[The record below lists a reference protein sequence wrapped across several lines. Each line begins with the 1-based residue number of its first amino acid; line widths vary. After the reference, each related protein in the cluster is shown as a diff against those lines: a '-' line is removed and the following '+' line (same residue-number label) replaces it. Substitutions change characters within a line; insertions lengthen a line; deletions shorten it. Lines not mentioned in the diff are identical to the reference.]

1 MTLQICVYDHSMEQI
16 IRVSDDF
23 AANYYPL
30 KMSSDINWSGVK
42 GCWRAELSLAE
53 LPSEHIIVPS
63 FSMIDADY
71 SFSFEIQTPS
81 GKCRLSNI
89 PELKGEM
96 KPRNFSEHLTPHID
110 CWHTSQYIREAKLVT
125 QVFTEKEPR
134 NFLFIC
140 SIRPICKPVES
151 SAPKWR
157 GTLSN
162 VTPISQMLA
171 EEKIRHR
178 ICSPSSLAMAVSKIK
193 GLTDIEAIT
202 VWKKL
207 ITLCYDLNIN
217 AYGSWPKAIYAA
229 STFGVLGGIEAHA
242 DLESAEKCLELGQ
255 PVVCSIDYAKGKLRG
270 APLASTKGH
279 LVTLIGIEDEQILV
293 MDPAAPEKSRIARE
307 YDRKEFEDAWLRNR
321 GAGYYFCVT
330 SE

>member
-1 MTLQICVYDHSMEQI
+1 MEQI

-53 LPSEHIIVPS
+53 VPSEHIIVPS

-71 SFSFEIQTPS
+71 SFSFEIQTSS
-81 GKCRLSNI
+81 GKCHLSNI

-96 KPRNFSEHLTPHID
+96 RPGNFSKHLTPHID

-193 GLTDIEAIT
+193 GLTDIEANT

-293 MDPAAPEKSRIARE
+293 MDPAAPDELLGGGLHEKCNAQCS
-307 YDRKEFEDAWLRNR
+307 
-321 GAGYYFCVT
+321 VT
-330 SE
+330 LSAV